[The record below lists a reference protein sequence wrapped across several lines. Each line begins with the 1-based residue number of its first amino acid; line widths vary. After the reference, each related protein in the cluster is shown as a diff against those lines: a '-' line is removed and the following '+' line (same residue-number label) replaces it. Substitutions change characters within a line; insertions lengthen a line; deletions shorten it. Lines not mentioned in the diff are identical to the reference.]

1 MINGVISVPIM
12 FVMMR
17 MVANTKI
24 MGKFVVGQ
32 RLSILGWLATGVM
45 ALAVSAML
53 VQLIVT
59 EKGGS
64 MGLSKA

>member
-1 MINGVISVPIM
+1 
-12 FVMMR
+12 
-17 MVANTKI
+17 
-24 MGKFVVGQ
+24 MGLREFQKRKAFQAPGRPPMGEFVVGQ

>member
-1 MINGVISVPIM
+1 M

-24 MGKFVVGQ
+24 MGKFVVDQ
-32 RLSILGWLATGVM
+32 RLSILGGWPLASWRWRSVPCSFN
-45 ALAVSAML
+45 LSSP
-53 VQLIVT
+53 